1 MLLLCGK
8 SCSGKSTIQKE
19 LVEMG
24 MTAIVT
30 YTTRPKRENEV
41 DGVAYHFISNE
52 DFLEKGQQGFFA
64 ESTSYNVATGETWYY
79 GSALEDFADN
89 KVIIV
94 NPYSLR
100 QIRKIKTLNPIA
112 FYLTAGEETIWNRL
126 RQRSDDSAEARRRL
140 NADDKDFANIENDVD
155 FSFRN
160 DIGLKPKLL
169 AEMILYTYNKVRDS
183 EKSNESE

>member
-1 MLLLCGK
+1 
-8 SCSGKSTIQKE
+8 
-19 LVEMG
+19 MG

-30 YTTRPKRENEV
+30 YTTRPKRENEE
-41 DGVAYHFISNE
+41 DGIAYHFISNE
-52 DFLEKGQQGFFA
+52 DFLEKTQQGFFA

-79 GSALEDFADN
+79 GSALEDFVND

-126 RQRSDDSAEARRRL
+126 RQRGDNSAEARRRL
-140 NADDKDFANIENDVD
+140 NADDKDFEDIEQYID
-155 FSFRN
+155 FSFSN
-160 DIGLKPKLL
+160 DLGLKPELL
-169 AEMILYTYNKVRDS
+169 AEMILYTYNKVR
-183 EKSNESE
+183 NLG

>member
-8 SCSGKSTIQKE
+8 SCTGKSTIQKE

-41 DGVAYHFISNE
+41 EGVAYHFISNE
-52 DFLEKGQQGFFA
+52 DFLEKEQQGFFA

-100 QIRKIKTLNPIA
+100 QIRKI
-112 FYLTAGEETIWNRL
+112 
-126 RQRSDDSAEARRRL
+126 
-140 NADDKDFANIENDVD
+140 
-155 FSFRN
+155 
-160 DIGLKPKLL
+160 
-169 AEMILYTYNKVRDS
+169 
-183 EKSNESE
+183 